1 MAIKNPRPKFI
12 IFLLGDRPMSDP
24 GHGRPVDALDKVCKS
39 YKNCLK
45 CTRMIHGDLCI
56 SEFISYLLE
65 FTNGEPV
72 CGDQAGTCQRALCEC
87 DAKFARE
94 HAGQTGVFDIKY
106 HKFYSTTWDP
116 VNDDA
121 ACPRGG
127 GGVRDPQCCT
137 PKDGTGPALLYN
149 AAIKDCCS
157 DGRVVNHGSL
167 C

>member
-1 MAIKNPRPKFI
+1 
-12 IFLLGDRPMSDP
+12 MSDP

-56 SEFISYLLE
+56 SEFISYTLE
-65 FTNGEPV
+65 YTNGEPV
-72 CGDQAGTCQRALCEC
+72 CGDQAGTCKRALCEC
-87 DAKFARE
+87 DAEFARE
-94 HAGQTGVFDIKY
+94 HAGQTGVFDVKY

-149 AAIKDCCS
+149 AVIKDCCS